1 MTACVAISGVFGLV
15 VALGYYYY
23 VEQSASTIV
32 ISSGVPAVRD
42 ESRLMRTE
50 EGWSVRS
57 ISQYLADLG
66 ALAKKEKVEEVVL
79 AYPSAGLYEVAA
91 HGANASLAIGKTG
104 VWNPETYREWARLM
118 LPVPDDAL
126 SNQTAEGLL
135 TRLLSPN
142 IVVYSEEN
150 RRISEFLQTHPCSG
164 EGYLQAAILCGVMAF
179 NDHSGMFRDI
189 RPALDRVTAFLA
201 AADVL
206 GVSQDSP
213 GMKVA
218 EALRLTLC
226 GQQRDALAMNLPTQ
240 GKLADWK
247 EIIRLRNSMDW
258 RSGRSAAAMGSPAL
272 QHEYFRALTM
282 AVDEYTGIE
291 FLEEIKL
298 EQIDLDYCRI
308 ANERYL
314 SVSGG
319 HLFTK
324 PVLVPELQEIAYA
337 AKSEGFD
344 PSNKSWAW
352 LRDYLD
358 TPEGSPFTAGKD
370 GGLKLQVAGRNLLAG
385 MQQRSLMQGLDSLYA
400 FLHDMWGV
408 EEQASEVKVFVSN
421 QLPSLR
427 YKPFLER
434 SMERDARRYEMMNEP
449 LRKII
454 HEQPEMVTPCLWA
467 SLRHNKNG
475 DDIPANVPD
484 WHRWFHPEI
493 PSGTAFEEETRLYD
507 IGVGDETDKVWMTE
521 LLNRAP
527 YSYRL
532 AYNLAYI
539 ENGSSHDHIKPAMFE
554 KYMADMLGFHRNAM
568 RKLAQSYSDQ
578 PAEFEKYD
586 ARVAEI
592 DPDEYFELGFYFR
605 DRNDLEKAGRY
616 YLLGFEKARDR
627 VRAANNAMWL
637 VKYLH
642 GKGDAESAEKVG
654 ADAAETFSY
663 TGLQSYI
670 WLQEATGRWSGALD
684 TARKCDERYS
694 QGKPIEESAHLMR
707 AMKAAPQYVD
717 REQYDRVVGSIF
729 PQGVR
734 EVTLAS
740 FSGPPRKGVSIRET
754 NAFLE
759 RNGLR
764 RGMVIVS
771 LDGYRT
777 DTFDQYTLVRSMK
790 TEPLM
795 RLVVWDG
802 QKYSE
807 LTPEVDG
814 RRFGVD
820 MGDYVARAE

>member
-1 MTACVAISGVFGLV
+1 MISGVFGLV

-23 VEQSASTIV
+23 SEQSASTV
-32 ISSGVPAVRD
+32 VMSAGVPVVRD
-42 ESRLMRTE
+42 EARLMRTE
-50 EGWSVRS
+50 EGWTVRS
-57 ISQYLADLG
+57 ITQYLADLG
-66 ALAKKEKVEEVVL
+66 ALAKKEKIEEVVL

-91 HGANASLAIGKTG
+91 RGVNTSLAVGKTG

-118 LPVPDDAL
+118 LPAPDDAL

-135 TRLLSPN
+135 TRLLSPG

-150 RRISEFLQTHPCSG
+150 RRISEFLQAHPGSG
-164 EGYLQAAILCGVMAF
+164 EGWLQAAILCGVMAF

-189 RPALDRVTAFLA
+189 RPALDRMTAFLA

-206 GVSQDSP
+206 GVSKESP
-213 GMKVA
+213 GRKVA

-226 GQQRDALAMNLPTQ
+226 GQQRDALAMNLPAQ

-258 RSGRSAAAMGSPAL
+258 RSGRPAAGMGSPAL

-282 AVDEYTGIE
+282 AINEMSGID

-298 EQIDLDYCRI
+298 EKIDLGYCRI

-314 SVSGG
+314 SVRGG
-319 HLFTK
+319 HIFSK
-324 PVLVPELQEIAYA
+324 PILIPELQEIAYA
-337 AKSEGFD
+337 AKAEGFE
-344 PSNKSWAW
+344 PSDKSWSW
-352 LRDYLD
+352 LREYLD
-358 TPEGSPFTAGKD
+358 TPEGSPVTAGRD
-370 GGLKLQVAGRNLLAG
+370 GSLKLQVAGRNLLSG

-400 FLHDMWGV
+400 FLNDKWGV
-408 EEQASEVKVFVSN
+408 RDEASEVKAFIVN

-434 SMERDARRYEMMNEP
+434 SMERDARRYEMMNDP

-454 HEQPEMVTPCLWA
+454 QEQPEMVTPCLWA
-467 SLRHNKNG
+467 SLRRNKDG
-475 DDIPANVPD
+475 DDVPAQVPD

-521 LLNRAP
+521 LLDRAP

-539 ENGSSHDHIKPAMFE
+539 DNGSSHDHIKPAMFE
-554 KYMADMLGFHRNAM
+554 KYMADMLGFHRRAM
-568 RKLAQSYSDQ
+568 RTLANSYYDQ
-578 PAEFEKYD
+578 PAEYEKYSS
-586 ARVAEI
+586 RVAEI
-592 DPDEYFELGFYFR
+592 DPDEYLDLGFYFR
-605 DRNDLEKAGRY
+605 ERDDAGKAARY

-627 VRAANNAMWL
+627 VRTANNSLWL

-642 GKGDAESAEKVG
+642 GKGDAEMAEKVG
-654 ADAAETFSY
+654 ADAAEVYSY

-684 TARKCDERYS
+684 TARKCDERYGK
-694 QGKPIEESAHLMR
+694 GKPVEESAHLIR

-717 REQYDRVVGSIF
+717 REQYDRLIGSIF
-729 PQGVR
+729 PAGIQ

-740 FSGPPRKGVSIRET
+740 FSAPPQKGVSIRET
-754 NAFLE
+754 NSFLE

-764 RGMVIVS
+764 SGMIIVA

-777 DTFDQYTLVRSMK
+777 DTFDQYLMVRAMT

-795 RLVVWDG
+795 KLVVWDG

-807 LTPEVDG
+807 LTPSVDD

-820 MGDYVARAE
+820 MGDYIASTQ

>member
-1 MTACVAISGVFGLV
+1 M
-15 VALGYYYY
+15 GYYYY
-23 VEQSASTIV
+23 VEQSASTV
-32 ISSGVPAVRD
+32 VMSTGVPAVRD
-42 ESRLMRTE
+42 EARLMRTE
-50 EGWSVRS
+50 EGWTVRS
-57 ISQYLADLG
+57 IAQYLADFG
-66 ALAKKEKVEEVVL
+66 ALAKREKIEDVVL

-91 HGANASLAIGKTG
+91 HGVNTSLAVGKTG

-118 LPVPDDAL
+118 LPAPDNAL

-135 TRLLSPN
+135 TRLLSPD
-142 IVVYSEEN
+142 IVVFSEEN
-150 RRISEFLQTHPCSG
+150 RRISEFLQAHPGSG
-164 EGYLQAAILCGVMAF
+164 EGYLQAAILCGVLAF

-189 RPALDRVTAFLA
+189 RPTLNRMTAFLA

-206 GVSQDSP
+206 GVSKESP
-213 GMKVA
+213 GMKIA

-226 GQQRDALAMNLPTQ
+226 GQQRDALAMNLPSQ

-247 EIIRLRNSMDW
+247 EVIRLRNSMDW

-282 AVDEYTGIE
+282 AVDEYTGID
-291 FLEEIKL
+291 FLKEIKL
-298 EQIDLDYCRI
+298 EEIDLGYCRI
-308 ANERYL
+308 ANERNL

-319 HLFTK
+319 HLFSK
-324 PVLVPELQEIAYA
+324 PVLVPELQEIAYV
-337 AKSEGFD
+337 AKGEGYD
-344 PSNKSWAW
+344 PSDKTSSW
-352 LRDYLD
+352 LKEYLD
-358 TPEGSPFTAGKD
+358 TPEGSPVTSAKD
-370 GGLKLQVAGRNLLAG
+370 GGLKMQVAGRNLVAG
-385 MQQRSLMQGLDSLYA
+385 MQQRSLMQGLDSLYG
-400 FLHDMWGV
+400 FLNDMWGV
-408 EEQASEVKVFVSN
+408 KDGASEVKVFIVS

-434 SMERDARRYEMMNEP
+434 SIERDASRYEMMNDP

-454 HEQPEMVTPCLWA
+454 QEQPEMVTPSLWA
-467 SLRHNKNG
+467 SLRLNKNG
-475 DDIPANVPD
+475 DDVPAQVPD

-521 LLNRAP
+521 LLDRAP
-527 YSYRL
+527 YSSRL

-554 KYMADMLGFHRNAM
+554 KYMADMLGFRLVAM
-568 RKLAQSYSDQ
+568 RTLANAYYDQ
-578 PAEFEKYD
+578 PAEYEKYSSK
-586 ARVAEI
+586 VAEI
-592 DPDEYFELGFYFR
+592 NPDEYLDLGFYFR
-605 DRNDLEKAGRY
+605 ERDDTEKAAKY
-616 YLLGFEKARDR
+616 YQLGFEKARDR
-627 VRAANNAMWL
+627 VRTANNALWL

-642 GKGDAESAEKVG
+642 AKGDDEMAEKVG
-654 ADAAETFSY
+654 ADAAEAFSY

-694 QGKPIEESAHLMR
+694 KGKPLEELAHLIR
-707 AMKAAPQYVD
+707 AMKVVPQYVD
-717 REQYDRVVGSIF
+717 RDRYERLMVGIF
-729 PQGVR
+729 PSGIQ
-734 EVTLAS
+734 EVTMGS
-740 FSGPPRKGVSIRET
+740 FSAPPPKGVFIRET

-764 RGMVIVS
+764 RGMIIVA

-777 DTFDQYTLVRSMK
+777 DTFDQYLMVRAM
-790 TEPLM
+790 TTDPRM

-807 LTPEVDG
+807 VTPSIDD

>member
-1 MTACVAISGVFGLV
+1 
-15 VALGYYYY
+15 
-23 VEQSASTIV
+23 
-32 ISSGVPAVRD
+32 
-42 ESRLMRTE
+42 
-50 EGWSVRS
+50 
-57 ISQYLADLG
+57 
-66 ALAKKEKVEEVVL
+66 
-79 AYPSAGLYEVAA
+79 
-91 HGANASLAIGKTG
+91 
-104 VWNPETYREWARLM
+104 M
-118 LPVPDDAL
+118 LPAPDNAL

-135 TRLLSPN
+135 TRLLSPD
-142 IVVYSEEN
+142 IVVFSEEN
-150 RRISEFLQTHPCSG
+150 RRISEFLQAHPGSG
-164 EGYLQAAILCGVMAF
+164 EGYLQAAILCGVLAF

-189 RPALDRVTAFLA
+189 RPTLNRMTAFLA

-206 GVSQDSP
+206 GVSKESP
-213 GMKVA
+213 GMKIA

-226 GQQRDALAMNLPTQ
+226 GQQRDALAMNLPSQ

-247 EIIRLRNSMDW
+247 EVIRLRNSMDW

-282 AVDEYTGIE
+282 AVDEYTGID
-291 FLEEIKL
+291 FLKEIKL
-298 EQIDLDYCRI
+298 EEIDLGYCRI
-308 ANERYL
+308 ANERNL

-319 HLFTK
+319 HLFSK
-324 PVLVPELQEIAYA
+324 PVLVPELQEIAYV
-337 AKSEGFD
+337 AKGEGYD
-344 PSNKSWAW
+344 PSDKTSSW
-352 LRDYLD
+352 LKEYLD
-358 TPEGSPFTAGKD
+358 TPEGSPVTSAKD
-370 GGLKLQVAGRNLLAG
+370 GGLKMQVAGRNLVAG
-385 MQQRSLMQGLDSLYA
+385 MQQRSLMQGLDSLYG
-400 FLHDMWGV
+400 FLNDMWGV
-408 EEQASEVKVFVSN
+408 KDGASEVKVFIVS

-434 SMERDARRYEMMNEP
+434 SIERDASRYEMMNDP

-454 HEQPEMVTPCLWA
+454 QEQPEMVTPSLWA
-467 SLRHNKNG
+467 SLRLNKNG
-475 DDIPANVPD
+475 DDVPAQVPD

-521 LLNRAP
+521 LLDRAP
-527 YSYRL
+527 YSSRL

-554 KYMADMLGFHRNAM
+554 KYMADMLGFRLVAM
-568 RKLAQSYSDQ
+568 RTLANAYYDQ
-578 PAEFEKYD
+578 PAEYEKYSSK
-586 ARVAEI
+586 VAEI
-592 DPDEYFELGFYFR
+592 NPDEYLDLGFYFR
-605 DRNDLEKAGRY
+605 ERDDTEKAAKY
-616 YLLGFEKARDR
+616 YQLGFEKARDR
-627 VRAANNAMWL
+627 VRTANNALWL

-642 GKGDAESAEKVG
+642 AKGDDEMAEKVG
-654 ADAAETFSY
+654 ADAAEAFSY

-694 QGKPIEESAHLMR
+694 KGKPLEELAHLIR
-707 AMKAAPQYVD
+707 AMKVVPQYVD
-717 REQYDRVVGSIF
+717 RDRYERLMVGIF
-729 PQGVR
+729 PSGIQ
-734 EVTLAS
+734 EVTMGS
-740 FSGPPRKGVSIRET
+740 FSAPPPKGVFIRET

-764 RGMVIVS
+764 RGMIIVA

-777 DTFDQYTLVRSMK
+777 DTFDQYLMVRAM
-790 TEPLM
+790 TTDPRM

-807 LTPEVDG
+807 VTPSIDD